1 MTDRSKF
8 YKEPLKFG
16 DQTLYESDTLI
27 KISNEHWGS
36 FDKMARPDQGFKI
49 GDFIDNAV
57 NLTAIQLVAFL
68 DEFSKMNSIEEV
80 NNKAKEYI
88 EEIQKEVKL

>member
-8 YKEPLKFG
+8 YKKPLKFG
-16 DQTLYESDTLI
+16 VQTIYDSDVLAEI
-27 KISNEHWGS
+27 ANKHWET
-36 FDKMARPDQGFKI
+36 FDEMARPEQGFKI

-68 DEFSKMNSIEEV
+68 DEFSKMNSIDEV
-80 NNKAKEYI
+80 NDKIKQYI